1 MTAPRRAALLA
12 LTGLYFA
19 QGLPYGFFTQALPAL
34 LRQLGMSLED
44 IGLASLL
51 AAPWALKFLWAPVL
65 DRVGTARRWI
75 LALQAI
81 AALSVAALA
90 LTPPVEGASLGPLL
104 VAVLVVNF
112 VAATQDVATDGLAV
126 STIPPAARGL
136 ANAVQV
142 GGYRVGMILGGGLL
156 LVLHG
161 SLGWTGTLLSLAA
174 LLLLGT
180 APLLGAPDLGTRR
193 LPPADPMP
201 WSWVLRPGA
210 LAWTALLVA
219 WKLGDYLVSG
229 MLRPWFVD
237 LGLDLADIG
246 VLLGTGGFVAGLLGA
261 VAGGLVVDRV
271 PRVPAL
277 VVASL
282 LQVSG
287 VAAYALAAALVTGP
301 LDAPS
306 AVLWASVLYEHFVG
320 GVATAALF
328 TAMMDASRV
337 EHAGTDYTIQASI
350 VVFASMGA
358 ASVSGYGAAALGYPG
373 LFAMGA
379 ALALLAPLL
388 LAAPATTALVR
399 AGLVPPGT
407 P

>member
-75 LALQAI
+75 LALQAV

-156 LVLHG
+156 LVLHDT
-161 SLGWTGTLLSLAA
+161 LGWTGTLLSLAA

-193 LPPADPMP
+193 LPRADPMP

-287 VAAYALAAALVTGP
+287 VAAYAVAALVTGP

-337 EHAGTDYTIQASI
+337 EHAGTDYTIQASL

-373 LFAMGA
+373 LFALGA
-379 ALALLAPLL
+379 ALALLAPVL
-388 LAAPATTALVR
+388 LAVPGTTALVR
-399 AGLVPPGT
+399 AGLLPPGT
-407 P
+407 A